1 MAYKYREE
9 VVGKRFLSVRSASKL
24 KLAKISDWEWRA
36 GVVRAV
42 NHKDAQ
48 NPEVSVRIQTFPEQ

>member
-9 VVGKRFLSVRSASKL
+9 IVGKRFLSVRSASKL
-24 KLAKISDWEWRA
+24 KLAKIFEWEWRA

-48 NPEVSVRIQTFPEQ
+48 NPEVSVRI